1 MNTMS
6 NTNVLQKNEKF
17 NVFKS
22 TAAKAIIIPILA
34 ICIIF
39 AFFTPFVIS
48 GSTSVFSVIDNI
60 QPIPHRN
67 LEIGKDAKGITTIT
81 NDETNADF
89 VILQLSDLHL
99 SCSYFTKSRDIQT
112 VQSLVKVVDNAR
124 PDLIVITGDMV
135 FPFIYRS
142 YCTDNETQSRAFL
155 SIFEK
160 MTIPYA
166 FVFGNHDA
174 ESLSKLNKKEL
185 SDYFS
190 NPKLKYS
197 LYKGGKDISGE
208 GNYIIKLLN
217 NNGTLSQALFFI
229 DSSER
234 DIQQDQIDWY
244 KESIYS
250 LNNEAGIAY
259 GEAIPSVVFM
269 HIPLYEYQLAIDNDS
284 EKILYGVCTESISTI
299 NPQCKFFEAVKEMRS
314 TFAIFCGHDHRNTF
328 GILYQDVLLSFCP
341 TLDYNAYLQ
350 FFEGEELMGG
360 QIITLKPQSDEI
372 DILQI
377 YLPDLE
383 NN

>member
-1 MNTMS
+1 MRNPNIFQKDENS
-6 NTNVLQKNEKF
+6 NM
-17 NVFKS
+17 FKS
-22 TAAKAIIIPILA
+22 TAVKAIIIPVLA

-60 QPIPHRN
+60 RPIPHRN
-67 LEIGKDAKGITTIT
+67 LEIGKDGKGITTIK

-89 VILQLSDLHL
+89 EILQLTDLHL

-112 VQSLVKVVDNAR
+112 VQSIVKVVDNAR
-124 PDLIVITGDMV
+124 PDLIVITGDMI

-142 YCTDNETQSRAFL
+142 YCTDNETQARAFL

-174 ESLSKLNKKEL
+174 ESISKLNKEEL
-185 SDYFS
+185 SNYFS
-190 NPKLKYS
+190 NSNLKYS
-197 LYKGGKDISGE
+197 LYERGKDIFGE

-217 NNGTLSQALFFI
+217 NDGTLSQALFFI

-244 KESIYS
+244 KQSIHS
-250 LNNEAGIAY
+250 LNNEANVAP
-259 GEAIPSVVFM
+259 GEAVPSIVFM

-284 EKILYGVCTESISTI
+284 DKILYGVCGESISAI
-299 NPQCKFFEAVKEMRS
+299 NPQSKFFEAIKEMRS
-314 TFAIFCGHDHRNTF
+314 SFAVFCGHDHRNTF

-360 QIITLKPQSDEI
+360 QIISLRPQSDEI

-377 YLPDLE
+377 YLSDLE
-383 NN
+383 KD